1 MALFILGA
9 QRYRLISKVPA
20 CSTLMARA
28 GHWASDRG
36 KNVFIS
42 LKSSNEQRHSGPRVQ
57 SERNGRQGNHQP
69 RGGAATVAGGA
80 GPGFHI
86 WPSGHILQDTD
97 SQPLIAELKDDA
109 NDNISFFVQK
119 AELYG
124 SLTSALHNKT
134 PAL

>member
-1 MALFILGA
+1 VFGA
-9 QRYRLISKVPA
+9 ATGVSAPSYKKTQ
-20 CSTLMARA
+20 T
-28 GHWASDRG
+28 
-36 KNVFIS
+36 
-42 LKSSNEQRHSGPRVQ
+42 Q
-57 SERNGRQGNHQP
+57 NHQP
-69 RGGAATVAGGA
+69 DGDAATVAGDV
-80 GPGFHI
+80 GPGFHT
-86 WPSGHILQDTD
+86 WPPGHILQDTD